1 MKLYT
6 LEYDCNNPVVQQINV
21 PTNTD
26 YKLGIKVKRN
36 GAYQNLK
43 PAEVTLGALSADE
56 DDVNG
61 YTTFTLS
68 AGDNASYTQEVL
80 DIKHAQDAALEK
92 SYVYNDTG
100 ATMNEAY
107 PMEGY
112 SVSALAG
119 KTITPY
125 TFSIYAKT
133 NLSALPTDSE
143 LVALVEP
150 YATTNLVGLNMKT
163 IISGDQGVIYSF
175 TGATRNMY
183 LQSFIDAGAWKAE
196 DGVPFF
202 FAPTGSQTFSPIKEY
217 TFDGSETLSY
227 GKYKLMAGKYVVAA
241 NFFAFD
247 EPFDAKFKLNINE
260 FKSQQGDIGELG
272 KMANTVSIAG
282 TLSDSTPFDYNVV
295 IK

>member
-6 LEYDCNNPVVQQINV
+6 LTYDCNRPTSQQINV

-43 PAEVTLGALSADE
+43 PAEVTLGTLSADE
-56 DDVNG
+56 DDING
-61 YTTFTLS
+61 YTTFTMS
-68 AGDNASYTQEVL
+68 AGDDASYTQETL

-92 SYVYNDTG
+92 TYVYNDTG
-100 ATMNEAY
+100 ATMNEVY

-112 SVSALAG
+112 SLSALAG

-125 TFSIYAKT
+125 TFNIYVKT

-143 LVALVEP
+143 LATLVEP
-150 YATTNLVGLNMKT
+150 YATTNLPGLNNKT
-163 IISGDQGVIYSF
+163 ILSGDQGVIWCL
-175 TGATRNMY
+175 TGNTRNMH

-196 DGVPFF
+196 DGIPFF
-202 FAPTGSQTFSPIKEY
+202 FVPTGSQTFSPIKEY

-227 GKYKLMAGKYVVAA
+227 GKYRLTAGKYVVAA
-241 NFFAFD
+241 NFFVFD
-247 EPFDAKFKLNINE
+247 EPFDAKFTLNTNI
-260 FKSQQGDIGELG
+260 FKSQQGDID
-272 KMANTVSIAG
+272 IA
-282 TLSDSTPFDYNVV
+282 TSTE
-295 IK
+295 